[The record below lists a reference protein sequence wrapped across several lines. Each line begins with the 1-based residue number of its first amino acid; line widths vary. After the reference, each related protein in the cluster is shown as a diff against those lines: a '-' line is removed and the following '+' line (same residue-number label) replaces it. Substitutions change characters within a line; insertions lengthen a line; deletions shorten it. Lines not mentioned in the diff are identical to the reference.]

1 MPADHFFT
9 IGATHRLT
17 GQPCE
22 DYALSGALADGRLYG
37 VVCDGCSGA
46 MARTDIGARVLALA
60 MERVLKETRNLD
72 ECFEP
77 PFVEKLS
84 VMFRQLMITDD
95 GMDYLAGIV
104 AFCATAERAK
114 VFMMGDGAFALAS
127 YEGEL
132 ELTEVHWPNN
142 APYYL
147 GYRMQPEF
155 DRLFRQDV
163 APLTRVE
170 VRTSSRARR
179 RPEDVVAAPE
189 QISASRFMEGYVRTF
204 GLAGIKTLAVFTD
217 GVSQVRGASSIQ
229 VSDAMLDYKDDSGA
243 FVKRRAMRA
252 LAAFDRA
259 GSTVEDDFA
268 VASLI
273 TTDGSGDL
281 SGSASTTS
289 PASI

>member
-1 MPADHFFT
+1 MQADHFFT

-22 DYALSGALADGRLYG
+22 DYALSGTLPDGRIYG

-46 MARTDIGARVLALA
+46 QARTDIGARVLALA
-60 MERVLKETRNLD
+60 MERVLKESDNLD

-77 PFVEKLS
+77 AFVDKLTD
-84 VMFRQLMITDD
+84 MFGRLMITDD

-104 AFCATAERAK
+104 AFCATADQAK
-114 VFMMGDGAFALAS
+114 VFMMGDGAFALAT
-127 YEGEL
+127 YEGDL

-170 VRTSSRARR
+170 IRSSSRAKRR
-179 RPEDVVAAPE
+179 LEDIVAPYE
-189 QISASRFMEGYVRTF
+189 QVPASRFMEGYVRSF
-204 GLAGIKTLAVFTD
+204 ELAGVKTLAVFTD
-217 GVSQVRGASSIQ
+217 GVSQVRGASAIQ

-243 FVKRRAMRA
+243 FAKRRAIRA
-252 LAAFDRA
+252 LAAFDRG
-259 GSTVEDDFA
+259 GSVVEDDFA
-268 VASLI
+268 VASLTTTAGDGTMRDSTI
-273 TTDGSGDL
+273 TGS
-281 SGSASTTS
+281 
-289 PASI
+289 I